1 MIASFWARV
10 RNSSQARSVRFGCLL
25 VCAVAVGGCG
35 DGLVPPDESSRVI
48 PVARPAAVRGIYV
61 NARAAGNAGQ
71 LQSLLDYVDGTA
83 VNTFVVDVKERG
95 EVSYASTVS
104 LAGEVGA
111 ERDYIGDLRALLLS
125 LRDAE
130 IYPIARIVVFSDR
143 VLAEQKPEWAIR
155 TTSDEVWI
163 DPEGDRPWVDP
174 FNEDVWA
181 YNIALAR
188 EAVEAGFAEVQWDYV
203 RFPDVTDSVRTT
215 LVFPAAAGR
224 TMDDAIEEFI
234 LESKTRLAA
243 YDVPVTSDVFGRVI
257 TEVDGSDIGQEW
269 NRLVRANDVL
279 LPMVYPA
286 LYHLGAFGI
295 PDPDAAPYETVRA
308 AMDFAV
314 NRMGQTAGARAS
326 LRPWLQAFT
335 LRNSYGAAEMLA
347 QIQAVEDAGLTEWLF
362 WNPDSVYP
370 EGVF

>member
-1 MIASFWARV
+1 MSLRSVRPRNARHAARV
-10 RNSSQARSVRFGCLL
+10 RVGSALAL
-25 VCAVAVGGCG
+25 VGALVGCG
-35 DGLVPPDESSRVI
+35 DGLVPPQEDLRVA
-48 PVARPAAVRGIYV
+48 PVDRPAAVRGIYV

-71 LQSLLDYVDGTA
+71 LQTLLDFVDGTV
-83 VNTFVVDVKERG
+83 VNTVVVDVKERG
-95 EVSYASTVS
+95 EVSYVSSVS
-104 LAGEVGA
+104 LAAEVGA
-111 ERDYIGDLRALLLS
+111 ERDYIRDLRGLLLS
-125 LRDAE
+125 LREADL
-130 IYPIARIVVFSDR
+130 YPIARIVVFSDR
-143 VLAEQKPEWAIR
+143 VLAEQRPEWAIR
-155 TTSDEVWI
+155 TTSGDVWI

-174 FNEDVWA
+174 YNEDVWA

-188 EAVEAGFAEVQWDYV
+188 EAIEAGFAEVQWDYV
-203 RFPDVTDSVRTT
+203 RFPDVADSVRAD

-234 LESKTRLAA
+234 SESKSQLAMYEA
-243 YDVPVTSDVFGRVI
+243 PITSDVFGRVI
-257 TEVDGSDIGQEW
+257 TEIDGSDIGQEW
-269 NRLVRANDVL
+269 SRLVRVNDVL

-295 PDPDAAPYETVRA
+295 SDPDAAPYETVRA

-314 NRMGQTAGARAS
+314 NRMGQTPGARATI
-326 LRPWLQAFT
+326 RPWLQAFS
-335 LRNSYGAAEMLA
+335 LRNAYGAAEMLA